1 MSMNIP
7 ASLDADI
14 DRVFKI
20 DADVASQ
27 QAGGDD
33 EDVLDAQDTDE
44 GGGSADADGDTTG
57 SDAAASTDDPT
68 AVDDLVDLPEPLNER
83 PLRNEKGEIVDKDGR
98 VIAGTKAEKRDFFN
112 YNKLAVAANKLRG
125 ERDTAM
131 QQLKQLQGL
140 RDLPKSLGLTADQ
153 VTESLQFRARLEKDP
168 IATVREIVATVVGN
182 GYTMDQLFGPDAP
195 AAINAS
201 IVQQQIDKHLGP
213 IRAEH
218 DAKQRESQVT
228 QAAENDFNDFVE
240 SHEYADVHGNEIVAL
255 VQRDGITPQAAY
267 YELKVA
273 AARRGLDFTKPLI
286 PQLQAAGG
294 RGQQQTQRVQSAR
307 TTQRFLPGNRPAAAA
322 VATQDNA
329 GSFVASPDMS
339 FKDIVANAFKTVGAR
354 AS

>member
-1 MSMNIP
+1 MSTNVP

-33 EDVLDAQDTDE
+33 EDVLDAQDADE
-44 GGGSADADGDTTG
+44 GGSSADADGDTAG

-131 QQLKQLQGL
+131 QQLRQLQGL

-201 IVQQQIDKHLGP
+201 IVSS
-213 IRAEH
+213 R
-218 DAKQRESQVT
+218 SW
-228 QAAENDFNDFVE
+228 
-240 SHEYADVHGNEIVAL
+240 
-255 VQRDGITPQAAY
+255 
-267 YELKVA
+267 
-273 AARRGLDFTKPLI
+273 
-286 PQLQAAGG
+286 
-294 RGQQQTQRVQSAR
+294 
-307 TTQRFLPGNRPAAAA
+307 
-322 VATQDNA
+322 
-329 GSFVASPDMS
+329 
-339 FKDIVANAFKTVGAR
+339 
-354 AS
+354 